1 MWRQTYNYVCF
12 CIFCIGFAEKMLN
25 QIKCTCYAQ
34 SNHIHQVLFSSRQRH
49 SFASSGVCCK
59 KVSHCVWT
67 TETFSIDERGYTRSN
82 GVDLYM
88 CFGVWFSFSPTLADG
103 DDDEYMCCWQKWAV
117 DGYSL
122 LKSAFGNQ
130 SVVSVLCLP
139 GKNAAESLL
148 CVYWHWMLKSSVFA
162 VQDDLWV

>member
-1 MWRQTYNYVCF
+1 
-12 CIFCIGFAEKMLN
+12 
-25 QIKCTCYAQ
+25 
-34 SNHIHQVLFSSRQRH
+34 LFSSRQRL
-49 SFASSGVCCK
+49 SFASSGVCWK

-67 TETFSIDERGYTRSN
+67 TETFRIDERGYTRSN

-117 DGYSL
+117 DGHSL

-139 GKNAAESLL
+139 RKNAAESLL
-148 CVYWHWMLKSSVFA
+148 CVYWHWMLKSYQFLHCRMIYGYSTMQPYVSGWWRNREIMLELLPCA
-162 VQDDLWV
+162 